1 MITPEHTFVKQM
13 FQEYTKMP
21 DAHDSQIKQLEH
33 CAHHYTHIYSKRK
46 PVYGGGATMG
56 PVDKSRLALEHED
69 KEKSAPEGSVWSSAA
84 FVHNNGEKM
93 PEIPTYQ

>member
-1 MITPEHTFVKQM
+1 
-13 FQEYTKMP
+13 
-21 DAHDSQIKQLEH
+21 
-33 CAHHYTHIYSKRK
+33 
-46 PVYGGGATMG
+46 MG

-84 FVHNNGEKM
+84 FVHKNGEEM